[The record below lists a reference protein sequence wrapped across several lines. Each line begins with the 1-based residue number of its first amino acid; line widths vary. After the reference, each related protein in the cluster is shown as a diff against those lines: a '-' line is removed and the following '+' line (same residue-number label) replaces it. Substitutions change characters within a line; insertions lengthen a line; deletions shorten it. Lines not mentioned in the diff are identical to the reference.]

1 MVQPVRT
8 TPPLPGATPT
18 RPMARGTLMLALLAT
33 TGLALACGG
42 KGGDGEPTVPPPAP
56 DLRGVRVMLLPVQ
69 VPAPEALDAELAFW
83 LVDRSPATDW
93 VLPAELQA
101 AVDRAPAWRL
111 RLHTIPRR
119 IGDLGGGDQVVRDPL
134 YGALRQL
141 GAVVDSDYA
150 VVPMAVVERMDSVG
164 LELAVA
170 MAVVDIRGGRVLWLH
185 TVRSGGNPDRGSAV
199 ASVAELVARSLI
211 P

>member
-1 MVQPVRT
+1 MTTSRRPV
-8 TPPLPGATPT
+8 
-18 RPMARGTLMLALLAT
+18 LALGLLLLA
-33 TGLALACGG
+33 ACGG
-42 KGGDGEPTVPPPAP
+42 RNGDGEPTVPPPAP

-69 VPAPEALDAELAFW
+69 APAPERLDAELAFW
-83 LVDRSPATDW
+83 LEDRSPSTDW
-93 VLPAELQA
+93 LLPAELQA
-101 AVDRAPAWRL
+101 AADRAPAWRL
-111 RLHTIPRR
+111 RLDALPRP
-119 IGDLGGGDQVVRDPL
+119 IGDLGGGERVIRDPL

-150 VVPMAVVERMDSVG
+150 LVPVSAGMRTDSTG

-185 TVRSGGNPDRGSAV
+185 TVRSRGNPDRSAAV
-199 ASVAELVARSLI
+199 ASVAELVARSLL